1 LHIVPVELQ
10 KPKNEADFERMCAQI
25 YGVVFKD
32 SLPKINGRKG
42 QAQGGVDVFV
52 EADGIGR
59 IGIQCKKYFQTT
71 LAWKHVVEEVDK
83 ADKFKTPIQRL
94 LIATTSPNDA
104 ALLKKV
110 QILSDDRRKAGKFG
124 VEVEFWDDIEIR
136 IESHTG
142 LQDSYNPGA
151 AGAAF
156 HRQAGELALIKG
168 IVVETRDSVAA
179 LDSLPSGSDTSAD
192 KLITAQLDRT
202 NDLIKAG
209 CYRDAL
215 AHVGS
220 IGKDLGPFD
229 AHQKARWFLQRGL
242 CLWLSKDDV
251 DEAASL
257 FLKASETYPGDE
269 RMAAAG
275 IRGLMMRKDLTGALA
290 AGKAASERF
299 PVSLQVWLALANA
312 RMLSGERIT
321 PEDAPA
327 ASRDEPDVLQFAAM
341 SARESGDLAG
351 AIKFAR
357 AAAAKP
363 AAGFF
368 NRSLFLRLA
377 MEHCSCEPV
386 LAQYGLI
393 PKDREGRLAEAVATF
408 EPRKE
413 RLWDVQSNAV
423 TETAAHLGFAFLL
436 LRKPGSALVLA
447 QEARAMGRASTDLL
461 RVEIQALDESG
472 RCEEALATAK
482 DVIGDLPPE
491 ALATACEIA
500 AGDGDVVFV
509 EKAGAEAARRF
520 SEKPEVADYLTGL
533 RWWALA
539 RSGRKDAA
547 IADILRTYPASLHG
561 VVLPSVAARVLRSA
575 GKPIEAEEAA
585 DRAFAGLAA
594 DASAANRLLVADLLS
609 LFERWGE
616 AASLYEGLLAGAGP
630 GPSDLH
636 ARLLECYAE
645 SDSRGKAKALLSRM
659 PDGWAE
665 HDETRRQAINLGQ
678 KAVDWAFL
686 APLAERQSVK
696 APGEASSWLFRL
708 NVLMHTAKPAVLQG
722 EVRRI
727 PEDLAGSIRN
737 RAKLAGVELRYDEGA
752 KGLRRLYRLLRQN
765 LDEPEAFSAYLVNLM
780 MGKLP
785 PIDDA
790 PSVVSPG
797 CFVEFEETE
806 GGRRETVVLDP
817 ADAGALP
824 KRDGF
829 LPPSDPDAVPFVGAK
844 SGDDIDV
851 PMMAG
856 GVRRV
861 KVVNVGSAY
870 HYMAR
875 LAEERARS
883 LGGIPWLKSVQV
895 SNTGDPQKDLA
906 RIYEEIR
913 RTSQVTEQLIDA
925 YASGAMTL
933 SMLSKALGRSPVEV
947 CVGWPGDGPPLFV
960 GLGTS
965 QERDAAL
972 TLMRNPEAV
981 FVADSTALAE
991 LARLQVGHALGAL
1004 PKVLVSTATKEIVDA
1019 LAADAESD
1027 DSFGSAFDAGGTL
1040 GFVEFDD
1047 RRKKQRQAFARALSE
1062 VVERC
1067 EVAPAYGDLGDSE
1080 NARGMAKAMGSEER
1094 EMILLAKERGAVIL
1108 TLDGR
1113 IRMLAGHVFG
1123 IKGIWPHALVMRALE
1138 AGVLIDRQ
1146 ASAFAVEEFLS
1157 SRTFVSLRSEDLTW
1171 MASQGDAWLQRGMAE
1186 LKRYLASAETER
1198 DSSLDVAL
1206 GFLREVASLNTQM
1219 GAFGELLFHVAEPMF
1234 RRADRRPDLRNVMT
1248 GFVIRLLED
1257 AAPDEHILTMAN
1269 IRRDREMAMRKAL
1282 LVSRIEE
1289 AENRAKSPPSSEP
1302 VRIRVLHCASK
1313 PWLVLDRSSPPAAAG
1328 ETGVALD
1335 SRKPEDG
1342 KSSGM
1347 TQAVDRVAN

>member
-32 SLPKINGRKG
+32 SLPRINGRKG

-71 LAWKHVVEEVDK
+71 LAWKHVVEEVAK
-83 ADKFKTPIQRL
+83 ADNFKAPIKRL
-94 LIATTSPNDA
+94 LIATTSPNNA
-104 ALLKKV
+104 VLLKKV
-110 QILSDDRRKAGKFG
+110 QLLSDDRRNAGKFG
-124 VEVEFWDDIEIR
+124 VEVEFWDDIAIR
-136 IESHTG
+136 IESHAI
-142 LQDSYNPGA
+142 LQDSYNPGS

-156 HRQAGELALIKG
+156 HRQAGELALIKD
-168 IVVETRDSVAA
+168 IALETRDIVVA

-215 AHVGS
+215 AHVDS

-242 CLWLSKDDV
+242 CLWFSNDDA

-257 FLKASETYPGDE
+257 FLKACEIYPGDE

-275 IRGLMMRKDLTGALA
+275 IRGRTMRQDLAGALD

-299 PVSLQVWLALANA
+299 PLSLQVWLALANA
-312 RMLSGERIT
+312 RMLSGKRIT

-327 ASRDEPDVLQFAAM
+327 ASRDEPDVLQFAAL

-351 AIKFAR
+351 AVEFAR

-377 MEHCSCEPV
+377 VEHCSRKPV
-386 LAQYGLI
+386 LAQHGLL
-393 PKDREGRLAEAVATF
+393 PKDRLGRLAEAVATF
-408 EPRKE
+408 EPRKKC
-413 RLWDVQSNAV
+413 LWDVQSGAV

-436 LRKPGSALVLA
+436 LRTPGRALDLA
-447 QEARAMGRASTDLL
+447 QEARAMGRTSTDLL
-461 RVEIQALDESG
+461 QVEIQALDESG
-472 RCEEALATAK
+472 RREEALASAK
-482 DVIGDLPPE
+482 AVMEDLSPG
-491 ALATACEIA
+491 ALAAACEIA
-500 AGDGDVVFV
+500 VGDGDDVFV
-509 EKAGAEAARRF
+509 EKAVAEAVRRF
-520 SEKPEVADYLTGL
+520 PEKPDVADYLTGL
-533 RWWALA
+533 RWGALA

-547 IADILRTYPASLHG
+547 VADILKTPPASLPG
-561 VVLPSVAARVLRSA
+561 VVLPSAAARVLKLA
-575 GKPIEAEEAA
+575 GRPIEAADAA
-585 DRAFAGLAA
+585 DRAFAGLTA
-594 DASAANRLLVADLLS
+594 DASAADRLLVADLLS
-609 LFERWGE
+609 LFERWSE

-636 ARLLECYAE
+636 ARLLECYTE
-645 SDSRGKAKALLSRM
+645 LDSRGKAKALLSRM
-659 PDGWAE
+659 SDGWAE

-686 APLAERQSVK
+686 APLAERQYVK

-708 NVLMHTAKPAVLQG
+708 RVLMHTAEPAVFQG

-727 PEDLAGSIRN
+727 PEDLTGSVRN
-737 RAKLAGVELRYDEGA
+737 RAILAGVELRYDEGA
-752 KGLRRLYRLLRQN
+752 KGLRRLYRLLREN
-765 LDEPEAFSAYLVNLM
+765 LDEPEAFSAYLVNFM
-780 MGKLP
+780 TGKLP

-806 GGRRETVVLDP
+806 GGRREIVVLDP

-824 KRDGF
+824 KRAGF
-829 LPPSDPDAVPFVGAK
+829 LSPSDPDAAPFVGAK
-844 SGDDIDV
+844 SGDEVDV

-856 GVRRV
+856 GARRV
-861 KVVNVGSAY
+861 KVVTVGSAY
-870 HYMAR
+870 CHMAG

-883 LGGIPWLKSVQV
+883 LRGIPWLKSVQV
-895 SNTGDPQKDLA
+895 GTTGDPQKDLA
-906 RIYEEIR
+906 RMHEEIR
-913 RTSQVTEQLIDA
+913 RTNRVSEQIIEA

-933 SMLSKALGRSPVEV
+933 SRLSKALCRSPVEV

-960 GLGTS
+960 GLGTARES
-965 QERDAAL
+965 DAAL
-972 TLMRNPEAV
+972 TLMRIPDAV
-981 FVADSTALAE
+981 FVADSAALAE
-991 LARLQVGHALGAL
+991 LARLEVGHALGVL
-1004 PKVLVSTATKEIVDA
+1004 PKILVSTATKEIVDA
-1019 LAADAESD
+1019 LAADAEAD
-1027 DSFGSAFDAGGTL
+1027 DSFGSAFDAGGQL

-1047 RRKKQRQAFARALSE
+1047 RRKKQRLAFAHALVE
-1062 VVERC
+1062 VVGRC

-1080 NARGMAKAMGSEER
+1080 NARGMAKVMGPEER
-1094 EMILLAKERGAVIL
+1094 EMLLLAKERGAAVL

-1113 IRMLAGHVFG
+1113 IRMLARHAFG
-1123 IKGIWPHALVMRALE
+1123 IEGIWPQALVMRALE
-1138 AGVLIDRQ
+1138 AGVVTDRL
-1146 ASAFAVEEFLS
+1146 ASAFAVGEFLS
-1157 SRTFVSLRSEDLTW
+1157 NRTFVSLRSEDLIW
-1171 MASQGDAWLQRGMAE
+1171 MVSQGDGWLQRGISN
-1186 LKRYLASAETER
+1186 LKRYLAAAETER
-1198 DSSLDVAL
+1198 DSSLDVVL
-1206 GFLREVASLNTQM
+1206 GFLSGVARLNTQM
-1219 GAFGELLFHVAEPMF
+1219 GAFGELLYHIAEATF
-1234 RRADRRPDLRNVMT
+1234 RRPDRRPDLRNILT
-1248 GFVIRLLED
+1248 GFVVRILED
-1257 AAPDEHILTMAN
+1257 GAPKEHILAMAN
-1269 IRRDREMAMRKAL
+1269 LYRDRELAIRKTL
-1282 LVSRIEE
+1282 LLSKIEE
-1289 AENRAKSPPSSEP
+1289 AESRAKTPPSSEP

-1313 PWLVLDRSSPPAAAG
+1313 PLLVLDPRTPLSAGGEMGTALGSPKGG
-1328 ETGVALD
+1328 EGD
-1335 SRKPEDG
+1335 
-1342 KSSGM
+1342 SSGM
-1347 TQAVDRVAN
+1347 TAAVGRT

>member
-1 LHIVPVELQ
+1 MHIVPVELQ

-32 SLPKINGRKG
+32 PLPKINGRKG

-52 EADGIGR
+52 EADSIGR

-83 ADKFKTPIQRL
+83 ADKFKAPIHRL

-110 QILSDDRRKAGKFG
+110 QLLSDDRRKAGKFG

-136 IESHTG
+136 IESHTI

-156 HRQAGELALIKG
+156 HRQAGELSLIKG
-168 IVVETRDSVAA
+168 IAVETRDIVAA
-179 LDSLPSGSDTSAD
+179 LDSLPSGSDTSAN
-192 KLITAQLDRT
+192 KFITAQLDRT

-215 AHVGS
+215 AHVDS

-242 CLWLSKDDV
+242 CLWFSKDDAE
-251 DEAASL
+251 EAASL
-257 FLKASETYPGDE
+257 FLKASETFSDDE
-269 RMAAAG
+269 RVAAAG
-275 IRGLMMRKDLTGALA
+275 IRGLTMRKDLAGALE

-299 PVSLQVWLALANA
+299 PVSLPVWLALANA
-312 RMLSGERIT
+312 RMLSGERIA
-321 PEDAPA
+321 PADAPA
-327 ASRDEPDVLQFAAM
+327 ASRDEPDVLQFAAL

-351 AIKFAR
+351 AVAFAR
-357 AAAAKP
+357 AAAARP

-377 MEHCSCEPV
+377 VEHCSREPV
-386 LAQYGLI
+386 LVQHGI
-393 PKDREGRLAEAVATF
+393 MPKDRADWLAEAVAAF
-408 EPRKE
+408 EPRKG
-413 RLWDVQSNAV
+413 RLWDVQSDAV

-436 LRKPGSALVLA
+436 MRMPGKALDLA
-447 QEARAMGRASTDLL
+447 LEARAMGLVSSDLL

-472 RCEEALATAK
+472 RRDEALAAAK
-482 DVIGDLPPE
+482 AAMADLPLE
-491 ALATACEIA
+491 ALAAACEIA
-500 AGDGDVVFV
+500 AGDGDDVFV
-509 EKAGAEAARRF
+509 GEAAAEAVRRF
-520 SEKPEVADYLTGL
+520 PAKPEIVDYLTGL
-533 RWWALA
+533 RWAALA
-539 RSGRKDAA
+539 RSGRKDEAV
-547 IADILRTYPASLHG
+547 ADILRTPPESLPG
-561 VVLPSVAARVLRSA
+561 VVLPSAAARVLRWA
-575 GKPIEAEEAA
+575 GRPIEAKEAA
-585 DRAFAGLAA
+585 DRAVAGLAA
-594 DASAANRLLVADLLS
+594 DASAADRLLVANLLS

-645 SDSRGKAKALLSRM
+645 SDTRGKAKALLNQM

-665 HDETRRQAINLGQ
+665 HDETRHQAINLGR

-686 APLAERQSVK
+686 APLAERQSAK
-696 APGEASSWLFRL
+696 APGEAASWLFRL
-708 NVLMHTAKPAVLQG
+708 TVLMHTAVPAVFQG

-727 PEDLAGSIRN
+727 PEDLNGSIRN
-737 RAKLAGVELRYDEGA
+737 RAMLAGVELRYDEGA

-765 LDEPEAFSAYLVNLM
+765 LDEPEAFSAYLVNFM
-780 MGKLP
+780 TGKLP
-785 PIDDA
+785 PIDDT
-790 PSVVSPG
+790 PSVVLPG
-797 CFVEFEETE
+797 CFAEFEETE
-806 GGRRETVVLDP
+806 GGRREIVVLDP
-817 ADAGALP
+817 TDAGALP

-829 LPPSDPDAVPFVGAK
+829 LPSGDPDAALFIGAK
-844 SGDDIDV
+844 PADEVDV

-861 KVVNVGSAY
+861 RVVAVGSAY
-870 HYMAR
+870 RHMAR
-875 LAEERARS
+875 LAEERACS
-883 LGGIPWLKSVQV
+883 LGGIPWLKSIRIGE
-895 SNTGDPQKDLA
+895 TGDPQKDLA
-906 RIYEEIR
+906 RMHEEIR
-913 RTSQVTEQLIDA
+913 RTSRVSEQFIEA

-933 SMLSKALGRSPVEV
+933 SRLSKALGRSPVEV

-960 GLGTS
+960 GLGTA

-972 TLMRNPEAV
+972 KLMRNPDTV
-981 FVADSTALAE
+981 FVADSAALAE
-991 LARLQVGHALGAL
+991 LARLDVGHALDAL
-1004 PKVLVSTATKEIVDA
+1004 PKVIVSAATKEIVDA
-1019 LAADAESD
+1019 LAADVETD
-1027 DSFGSAFDAGGTL
+1027 ESFGSAFDAGDRL

-1047 RRKKQRQAFARALSE
+1047 QRKKQRVAFARAVSE
-1062 VVERC
+1062 VMGRC
-1067 EVAPAYGDLGDSE
+1067 EAVPAYGDLGDSE
-1080 NARGMAKAMGSEER
+1080 DARGMVKAMGPEER
-1094 EMILLAKERGAVIL
+1094 EMLLLAKERGAIIL

-1123 IKGIWPHALVMRALE
+1123 IEGIWPQALVMHALE
-1138 AGVLIDRQ
+1138 TGVVTDQ
-1146 ASAFAVEEFLS
+1146 QSSAFAVGEFLS
-1157 SRTFVSLRSEDLTW
+1157 NRTFVSLRSEDLTW
-1171 MASQGDAWLQRGMAE
+1171 MVSQGNAWLQRGMTD

-1206 GFLREVASLNTQM
+1206 GFLRGAASLNTQM

-1234 RRADRRPDLRNVMT
+1234 RRADRRPGLRILLTN
-1248 GFVIRLLED
+1248 FVIQLLVD
-1257 AAPDEHILTMAN
+1257 AAPDEHILAMAN
-1269 IRRDREMAMRKAL
+1269 VRRDREMALRRAL

-1289 AENRAKSPPSSEP
+1289 AETRAKSPPSSEP

-1313 PWLVLDRSSPPAAAG
+1313 PWLVLDRSSPPAATG
-1328 ETGVALD
+1328 EMGMALD
-1335 SRKPEDG
+1335 PGKPEEG

-1347 TQAVDRVAN
+1347 TQAVDREPR